1 MSTARSTIAL
11 SAFALL
17 ALNCG
22 ALGAPARGDR
32 DLPSTVL
39 GGYAAVALQS
49 SPTGSALLLSADDGS
64 LDEPTSLLEPDGRRA
79 LYATHTTNAG
89 AVRIARAIER
99 HTRYLRFEPIQT
111 VLEAALP
118 WEQGAVRSPSVLR
131 DRSTVWLFY
140 AAGGAIGAARSSDG
154 ITFNRESEPV
164 LRADSAHGEGA
175 AIGAPSVAA
184 HPSGGFV
191 MAYASGGSLFLA
203 RAQQLPGPWVRV
215 GMGAAITPSAVTD
228 AGLESLTDP
237 ALLIERTS
245 TGRELVAIAAS
256 STATGVTT
264 SVVGFAAWDTGEAE
278 LSFSRAARTLYGER
292 TTSVS
297 AGSFDRVDA
306 RTMLLWVSRN
316 DRTRSIIGALVT
328 PGGQRASNPFVP

>member
-79 LYATHTTNAG
+79 VYATHTTNAG

-99 HTRYLRFEPIQT
+99 HPRYLRFEPIQT

-278 LSFSRAARTLYGER
+278 FSFSRAARTLYGER